1 VPLDRLLPDAD
12 VITRHERRVAAPPEL
27 AFAAALGVPFAP
39 DRIAT
44 TLVRVRG
51 LPRGGSIEGALLG
64 LGFSELE
71 RSPSHIVL
79 GASGTPWRRHGRLA
93 GWDRSGPG
101 RVQMAV
107 ELAAE
112 AAGSGRSVLRTE
124 TRVFAADAAARR
136 AFGRYW
142 LAVGPFSSL
151 VRRRWLAASA
161 RVAEG

>member
-1 VPLDRLLPDAD
+1 
-12 VITRHERRVAAPPEL
+12 
-27 AFAAALGVPFAP
+27 
-39 DRIAT
+39 
-44 TLVRVRG
+44 
-51 LPRGGSIEGALLG
+51 
-64 LGFSELE
+64 
-71 RSPSHIVL
+71 
-79 GASGTPWRRHGRLA
+79 
-93 GWDRSGPG
+93 
-101 RVQMAV
+101 MAV